1 MAKYAK
7 DFIVQSV
14 QDFKMQRLNQK
25 RKEVECY
32 IDFYS
37 GTEIGKY
44 IKPYFDAV
52 PFQEVPVYEMNIT
65 KKFISIGIL

>member
-1 MAKYAK
+1 MAGYQDYIK
-7 DFIVQSV
+7 QSL
-14 QDFKMQRLNQK
+14 QDFKMQRLSAK

-65 KKFISIGIL
+65 K